1 MGYNNVLFNG
11 RSIRNAIITKLSE
24 DKHLTSALFANSNIT
39 ILIDI
44 ISYMYQSMMA
54 NLRQAASESMF
65 TDTVFFENATR
76 LAKLIGYYAKG
87 QSPYTLVAKRTN
99 TELLPEFGVV
109 RLGYGPY
116 SYQFSVVEHNIN
128 NDQKLIRL
136 ALGSWNVRD
145 DFISDGS
152 KFQEFIIEN
161 EADDPSKTTYISQR
175 FVRVITI
182 SPEGTPETRW
192 EYSAT
197 PLFLKQNKAYGDLD
211 AESPKSPRTEQ
222 VSGGNVYLFNFYID
236 ENANYILKFGDGLS
250 TAIPSD
256 RSRIYVF
263 YISSSETD
271 KTITSDIKTA
281 IANSDEGM
289 IESAFGS
296 TLLNDLQLNQTSNAA
311 VSPMCIPVTQL
322 MGYRDKDDVEEIKQL
337 SQETFN
343 RQNRLVTKQDYHD
356 YLLESY
362 PEWKDVC
369 IENNWEY
376 ISTFYGWLY
385 AIDEKLININN
396 LKLFNSSDPAD
407 ANNIYIWFLSE
418 DMVDCTTEGGSAD
431 VGEYVG
437 MYSSEN
443 SREDI
448 GKSIGSIK
456 DVTEHPVFL
465 YALCKRWVP
474 CAFEITDAE
483 KLNLVQYENPNP
495 FNPEHYISYFRIHVD
510 SNHSNKLNYIKSETY
525 KIYKKYLFDDI
536 KLGNTPNVPS
546 LIKDVMAI
554 DGVVNVTTVF
564 NTRESE
570 DDEGNPSTET
580 EVNGMKFLTWTDT
593 NNKLLT
599 GYPDLAVSYNL
610 PNIPEFQFFK
620 SAQTYS
626 DFIKNSLNFKV
637 DYTL

>member
-65 TDTVFFENATR
+65 SDTVFFENATR

-87 QSPYTLVAKRTN
+87 QSPYTLVARRTN
-99 TELLPEFGVV
+99 DEILPEFGTV

-116 SYQFSVVEHNIN
+116 NYSFAVVEHNIN

-136 ALGSWNVRD
+136 ALGSWNIRD

-152 KFQEFIIEN
+152 KFQEFIIDN
-161 EADDPSKTTYISQR
+161 EIDDPSKTTYISQR
-175 FVRVITI
+175 FVRVITVD
-182 SPEGTPETRW
+182 PDNEVHTDW
-192 EYSAT
+192 EYCQT
-197 PLFLKQNKAYGDLD
+197 PLFLRQDKTYGDLD
-211 AESPKSPRTEQ
+211 AEDPERSRTELAG
-222 VSGGNVYLFNFYID
+222 SGNVNLFNFYID
-236 ENANYILKFGDGLS
+236 ENANYVLKFGDGLS
-250 TAIPSD
+250 TAIPPNG
-256 RSRIYVF
+256 SRIYVF
-263 YISSSETD
+263 YVTSSETD
-271 KTITSDIKTA
+271 KTITSEAKNA
-281 IANSDEGM
+281 IANSDEGQ
-289 IESAFGS
+289 IESMFGDDI
-296 TLLNDLQLNQTSNAA
+296 LNKLDLNQTLNASNA
-311 VSPMCIPVTQL
+311 PRCIPTTQL
-322 MGYRDKDDVEEIKQL
+322 MGYRDQDSVESIKRF
-337 SQETFN
+337 SRESFN

-356 YLLESY
+356 YLLEAY

-385 AIDEKLININN
+385 AINPSLINVNS
-396 LKLFNSSDPAD
+396 LQKFNSSDPAD

-418 DMVDCTTEGGSAD
+418 DMVDSTSEGDAAD
-431 VGEYVG
+431 VGKNIGIEYSNTSG
-437 MYSSEN
+437 
-443 SREDI
+443 EDI

-456 DVTEHPVFL
+456 DITEHPVFL

-474 CAFEITDAE
+474 CAFDITSKEDSE
-483 KLNLVQYENPNP
+483 NLNRVQYESPNP
-495 FNPEHYISYFRIHVD
+495 FKPGLYDSYFRIHVD
-510 SNHSNKLNYIKSETY
+510 SNHSNKLNYIKTETY
-525 KIYKKYLFDDI
+525 KLFKKYLFEDI
-536 KLGNTPNVPS
+536 KLGKTPSIPS
-546 LIKDVMAI
+546 LIKDLMTI
-554 DGVVNVTTVF
+554 DGVVNITTVF
-564 NTRESE
+564 NMAGEKASNE
-570 DDEGNPSTET
+570 K

-593 NNKLLT
+593 DNQLFST
-599 GYPDLAVSYNL
+599 DSDRAVSYNL

-620 SAQTYS
+620 SAQSYS
-626 DFIKNSLNFKV
+626 DFIRYSLNFKV